1 MNARIDFQTING
13 PDGKPAFV
21 VVPYDEYLRTF
32 TTRSSVGR
40 TDLIPHEVVGRNI
53 IDGVPMVRAWREHL
67 GMTQAE
73 VAECAGMTQA
83 ALSQIESGAHKAR
96 KATRAK
102 LASAMGITVDQLA

>member
-32 TTRSSVGR
+32 TTRSIVGR
-40 TDLIPHEVVGRNI
+40 TGLVPHEVAGLILR
-53 IDGVPMVRAWREHL
+53 DGLTSARAWREHL
-67 GMTQAE
+67 GLTQAE
-73 VAECAGMTQA
+73 VAERAGMSQA
-83 ALSQIESGAHKAR
+83 ALSQIESGEHKVR

-102 LASAMGITVDQLA
+102 LALAMGITVDHLA